1 MIMEINL
8 DISTIMEIYD
18 TMQFGKGVVSPLNYK
33 EAIVEIVG
41 KIHSERILKRIYK
54 FVLYLYTHETDS
66 LSTVSLFYS
75 FVRNLSHFALNAQ
88 EHGCHHHS
96 IQA

>member
-1 MIMEINL
+1 MEINL

-41 KIHSERILKRIYK
+41 KIQNECILKRIYK
-54 FVLYLYTHETDS
+54 FVAYLYTHEADS
-66 LSTVSLFYS
+66 
-75 FVRNLSHFALNAQ
+75 
-88 EHGCHHHS
+88 
-96 IQA
+96 

>member
-1 MIMEINL
+1 MLEKCPKIGVR
-8 DISTIMEIYD
+8 SYRYD

-54 FVLYLYTHETDS
+54 FVLYLYTHETGS
-66 LSTVSLFYS
+66 
-75 FVRNLSHFALNAQ
+75 
-88 EHGCHHHS
+88 
-96 IQA
+96 

>member
-54 FVLYLYTHETDS
+54 FVLKDCQ
-66 LSTVSLFYS
+66 S
-75 FVRNLSHFALNAQ
+75 FFDANKSMIL
-88 EHGCHHHS
+88 
-96 IQA
+96 